1 MSTLIGTFC
10 GSTVSMCTAT
20 GAGAAGAAASRP
32 QPTSS
37 PATISAAKH
46 CAAYEDNRRK
56 SEFVAYSSGGMV
68 GKEERQL
75 RTGGTAQEPDYYTIA
90 SVCKPT
96 AAEQT
101 VRRTKQESE
110 QTRQQIL
117 DAAQREF
124 ARCGVTRTTLQR
136 IAAAAGVT
144 RGAVYWHFANKR
156 TLFRAMRD
164 QVSLPLFDR
173 TELLG
178 ADGPDTLPA
187 VQRCLH
193 SVVDQI
199 ETSPQ
204 TRRTFEIMSLKC
216 EYVDEFRTELKRHVR
231 SCRDLSSKLALVYA
245 RARDIGEMRSD
256 LSPES
261 AALDTCIFV
270 TGLLRLWLID
280 EDGGLLRPHV
290 DELISNHI
298 ASRRAAAGKPPPR
311 ETPDARHAASAPD
324 RRSAHALLMESS
336 NGLRRRLRGNAG

>member
-1 MSTLIGTFC
+1 M
-10 GSTVSMCTAT
+10 
-20 GAGAAGAAASRP
+20 
-32 QPTSS
+32 
-37 PATISAAKH
+37 
-46 CAAYEDNRRK
+46 
-56 SEFVAYSSGGMV
+56 
-68 GKEERQL
+68 
-75 RTGGTAQEPDYYTIA
+75 
-90 SVCKPT
+90 
-96 AAEQT
+96 
-101 VRRTKQESE
+101 RRTKQESE

-178 ADGPDTLPA
+178 ADGPDPLHA
-187 VQRCLH
+187 VQRFLH

-199 ETSPQ
+199 ENDPQ

-216 EYVDEFRTELKRHVR
+216 EYVDEFRTELRRHAR
-231 SCRDLSSKLALVYA
+231 SCRELSSKLALVYA
-245 RARDIGEMRSD
+245 RARDTGAMRSD

-261 AALDTCIFV
+261 AALDTCVFV

-280 EDGGLLRPHV
+280 KDGGLLRPHV

-298 ASRRAAAGKPPPR
+298 ASRRAAAGKPTPR
-311 ETPDARHAASAPD
+311 ETPYERHAASAPD
-324 RRSAHALLMESS
+324 ARSAHALLIESS

>member
-1 MSTLIGTFC
+1 
-10 GSTVSMCTAT
+10 
-20 GAGAAGAAASRP
+20 
-32 QPTSS
+32 
-37 PATISAAKH
+37 
-46 CAAYEDNRRK
+46 
-56 SEFVAYSSGGMV
+56 MV
-68 GKEERQL
+68 GKEKRQL
-75 RTGGTAQEPDYYTIA
+75 RTGGSAQERDYYTIA
-90 SVCKPT
+90 GVCKPT

-178 ADGPDTLPA
+178 TDGPDPLLA
-187 VQRCLH
+187 VQRFLH

-199 ETSPQ
+199 EADPQ

-216 EYVDEFRTELKRHVR
+216 EYVDEFRTELKRHAR
-231 SCRDLSSKLALVYA
+231 SCRELSSKLALVYA
-245 RARDIGEMRSD
+245 RARNTGAMRSD

-261 AALDTCIFV
+261 AALDTCVFV

-280 EDGGLLRPHV
+280 EGGGLLRPHV

-298 ASRRAAAGKPPPR
+298 ASRRDAAGKATPR
-311 ETPDARHAASAPD
+311 ETLYERHAASAPHG
-324 RRSAHALLMESS
+324 RSADALLIESS
-336 NGLRRRLRGNAG
+336 IGLRRRLRGNAG

>member
-1 MSTLIGTFC
+1 M
-10 GSTVSMCTAT
+10 
-20 GAGAAGAAASRP
+20 
-32 QPTSS
+32 
-37 PATISAAKH
+37 
-46 CAAYEDNRRK
+46 
-56 SEFVAYSSGGMV
+56 
-68 GKEERQL
+68 
-75 RTGGTAQEPDYYTIA
+75 
-90 SVCKPT
+90 
-96 AAEQT
+96 
-101 VRRTKQESE
+101 RRTKQESE

-178 ADGPDTLPA
+178 TDGPDPLLA
-187 VQRCLH
+187 VQRFLH

-199 ETSPQ
+199 ENDPQ

-216 EYVDEFRTELKRHVR
+216 EYVDEFRVELKRHAR
-231 SCRDLSSKLALVYA
+231 SCRELSSKLALVYA
-245 RARDIGEMRSD
+245 RARDTGAMRSD
-256 LSPES
+256 LSPDS
-261 AALDTCIFV
+261 AALDTCVFV

-298 ASRRAAAGKPPPR
+298 ASRRAHAGKPTPR
-311 ETPDARHAASAPD
+311 ETQYERQAASAPHGE
-324 RRSAHALLMESS
+324 SAHALLIESS
-336 NGLRRRLRGNAG
+336 IGLRRRLRGHAG